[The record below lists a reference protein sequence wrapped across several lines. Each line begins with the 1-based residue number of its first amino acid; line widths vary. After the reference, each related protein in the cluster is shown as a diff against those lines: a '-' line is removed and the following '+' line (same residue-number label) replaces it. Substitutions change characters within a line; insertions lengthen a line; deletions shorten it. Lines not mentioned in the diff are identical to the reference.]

1 MALCIVRTRK
11 LSKIKKRKG
20 EHDKLKRRKKK
31 NKEEKERSAVRVSV
45 LKKLVFYLALIE
57 DPAGRKKFEQ
67 LYEKYH
73 NLMYHRAYE
82 ILKDEQTAE
91 DAVSEA
97 LIKLAVNIKKV
108 GDAESRT
115 AKAFLI
121 QILEH
126 TAIELYRK
134 RQKEMERYR
143 NLEEI
148 EEILTVPEPESWS
161 GSALAK
167 AILELPFENRQ
178 VILLKYAQGY
188 DNAEIAALL
197 DFTVAKVE
205 KLLSRGKRKL
215 QQNLSKSA
223 E

>member
-1 MALCIVRTRK
+1 MALCIVPTRK
-11 LSKIKKRKG
+11 ISKIKKRRD
-20 EHDKLKRRKKK
+20 ERDKLKKK
-31 NKEEKERSAVRVSV
+31 NKEERSAVRVSV
-45 LKKLVFYLALIE
+45 LKELIFYLALIE
-57 DPAGRKKFEQ
+57 DQAGQKKFEQ

-82 ILKDEQTAE
+82 ILNDEQIAE

-97 LIKLAVNIKKV
+97 LIKLAINIDKV
-108 GDAESRT
+108 GEAEST
-115 AKAFLI
+115 SAKAFTM

-126 TAIELYRK
+126 TAIDLYRK
-134 RQKEMERYR
+134 RRKEMERYR
-143 NLEEI
+143 DLEEI
-148 EEILTVPEPESWS
+148 KEILTVPEPESWS

>member
-1 MALCIVRTRK
+1 MALCIVPTRK
-11 LSKIKKRKG
+11 LSKIKKRRD
-20 EHDKLKRRKKK
+20 ERDKLKKRKKK
-31 NKEEKERSAVRVSV
+31 NKEERSAVRVSV
-45 LKKLVFYLALIE
+45 LKELIFYLALIE
-57 DPAGRKKFEQ
+57 DQAGRKKFEQ

-82 ILKDEQTAE
+82 ILNDEQIAE

-97 LIKLAVNIKKV
+97 LIKLAINIDKV
-108 GDAESRT
+108 GEAEST
-115 AKAFLI
+115 SAKAFTM

-126 TAIELYRK
+126 TAIDLYRK
-134 RQKEMERYR
+134 RRKEMERYR
-143 NLEEI
+143 DLEEI
-148 EEILTVPEPESWS
+148 KEILTVPEPESWS

>member
-1 MALCIVRTRK
+1 MALCIVPTRK
-11 LSKIKKRKG
+11 ISKIKKRRD
-20 EHDKLKRRKKK
+20 ERDKLKKRKKK
-31 NKEEKERSAVRVSV
+31 NKEERSAVRVSV
-45 LKKLVFYLALIE
+45 LKELIFYLALIE
-57 DPAGRKKFEQ
+57 DQAGRKKFEQ

-82 ILKDEQTAE
+82 ILNDEQIAE

-97 LIKLAVNIKKV
+97 LIKLAINIDKV
-108 GDAESRT
+108 GEAEST
-115 AKAFLI
+115 SAKAFTM

-126 TAIELYRK
+126 TAIDLYRK
-134 RQKEMERYR
+134 RRKEMERYR
-143 NLEEI
+143 DLEEI
-148 EEILTVPEPESWS
+148 KEILTVPEPESWS

>member
-1 MALCIVRTRK
+1 MALCIVPTRK
-11 LSKIKKRKG
+11 LSKIKKRRD
-20 EHDKLKRRKKK
+20 ERDKLKKK
-31 NKEEKERSAVRVSV
+31 NKEERSAVRVSV
-45 LKKLVFYLALIE
+45 LKELIFYLALIE
-57 DPAGRKKFEQ
+57 DQAGRKKFEQ

-82 ILKDEQTAE
+82 ILNDEQIAE

-97 LIKLAVNIKKV
+97 LIKLAINIEKV
-108 GDAESRT
+108 GEAEST
-115 AKAFLI
+115 SAKAFTM

-126 TAIELYRK
+126 TAIDLYRK
-134 RQKEMERYR
+134 RRKEMERYR
-143 NLEEI
+143 DLEEI
-148 EEILTVPEPESWS
+148 KEILTVPEPESWS

>member
-1 MALCIVRTRK
+1 MALCIVPTRK
-11 LSKIKKRKG
+11 LSKIKKRRD
-20 EHDKLKRRKKK
+20 ERDKLKKRKKK
-31 NKEEKERSAVRVSV
+31 NKEERSAVRVSV
-45 LKKLVFYLALIE
+45 LKELIFYLALIE
-57 DPAGRKKFEQ
+57 DQAGRKKFEQ

-82 ILKDEQTAE
+82 ILNDEQIAE

-97 LIKLAVNIKKV
+97 LIKLAINIEKV
-108 GDAESRT
+108 GEAEST
-115 AKAFLI
+115 SAKAFTM

-126 TAIELYRK
+126 TAIDLYRK
-134 RQKEMERYR
+134 RRKEMERYR
-143 NLEEI
+143 DLEEI
-148 EEILTVPEPESWS
+148 KERLTVPEPESWS

>member
-1 MALCIVRTRK
+1 MALCIVPTRK
-11 LSKIKKRKG
+11 LSKIKKRRD
-20 EHDKLKRRKKK
+20 ERDKLKKRKKK
-31 NKEEKERSAVRVSV
+31 NKEERSAVGVSV
-45 LKKLVFYLALIE
+45 LKELIFYLALIE
-57 DPAGRKKFEQ
+57 DQAGRKKFEQ

-82 ILKDEQTAE
+82 ILNDEQIAE

-97 LIKLAVNIKKV
+97 LIKLAINIDKV
-108 GDAESRT
+108 GEAEST
-115 AKAFLI
+115 SAKAFTM

-126 TAIELYRK
+126 TAIDLYRK
-134 RQKEMERYR
+134 RRKEMERYR
-143 NLEEI
+143 DLEEI
-148 EEILTVPEPESWS
+148 KEILTVPEPESWS

>member
-1 MALCIVRTRK
+1 MALCIVPTRK
-11 LSKIKKRKG
+11 ISKIKKRRD
-20 EHDKLKRRKKK
+20 ERDKLKKGKKK
-31 NKEEKERSAVRVSV
+31 NKEEKSAVRVSV
-45 LKKLVFYLALIE
+45 LKELIFYLALIE
-57 DPAGRKKFEQ
+57 DQAGRKKFEQ

-82 ILKDEQTAE
+82 ILNDEQIAE

-97 LIKLAVNIKKV
+97 LIKLAINIDKV
-108 GDAESRT
+108 GEAEST
-115 AKAFLI
+115 SAKAFTM

-126 TAIELYRK
+126 TAIDLYRK
-134 RQKEMERYR
+134 RRKEMERYR
-143 NLEEI
+143 DLEEI
-148 EEILTVPEPESWS
+148 KEILTVPEPESWS

>member
-1 MALCIVRTRK
+1 M
-11 LSKIKKRKG
+11 
-20 EHDKLKRRKKK
+20 LK
-31 NKEEKERSAVRVSV
+31 E
-45 LKKLVFYLALIE
+45 LVFYLALIE
-57 DPAGRKKFEQ
+57 DQAGRKKFEQ
-67 LYEKYH
+67 LYERYH

-82 ILKDEQTAE
+82 ILNDEQIAE

-97 LIKLAVNIKKV
+97 LIKLAINIDKV
-108 GDAESRT
+108 GEAEST
-115 AKAFLI
+115 SAKAFTM

-126 TAIELYRK
+126 TAIDLYRK
-134 RQKEMERYR
+134 RRKEMERYR
-143 NLEEI
+143 DLEEI
-148 EEILTVPEPESWS
+148 KEILTVPEPESWS

-205 KLLSRGKRKL
+205 KLVSRGKRKL

>member
-1 MALCIVRTRK
+1 MALCIVPTRK
-11 LSKIKKRKG
+11 LSKIKKRRD
-20 EHDKLKRRKKK
+20 ERDKLKKRKKK
-31 NKEEKERSAVRVSV
+31 NKEERSAVRVSV
-45 LKKLVFYLALIE
+45 LKELIFYLALIE
-57 DPAGRKKFEQ
+57 DQAGRKKFEQ

-82 ILKDEQTAE
+82 ILNDEQIAE

-97 LIKLAVNIKKV
+97 LIKLAINIDKV
-108 GDAESRT
+108 GEAEST
-115 AKAFLI
+115 SAKAFTM

-126 TAIELYRK
+126 TAIDLYRK
-134 RQKEMERYR
+134 RRKEMERYR
-143 NLEEI
+143 DLEEI
-148 EEILTVPEPESWS
+148 KERLTVPEPESWS

>member
-11 LSKIKKRKG
+11 LSKIKKKKG
-20 EHDKLKRRKKK
+20 ERDKLKKKK
-31 NKEEKERSAVRVSV
+31 AERSAVGVSV
-45 LKKLVFYLALIE
+45 LKELIFYLALIE
-57 DPAGRKKFEQ
+57 DQAGRKKFEQ

-82 ILKDEQTAE
+82 ILNDEQIAE

-97 LIKLAVNIKKV
+97 LIKLAININKV
-108 GDAESRT
+108 GEAEST
-115 AKAFLI
+115 SAKAFTM

-126 TAIELYRK
+126 TAIDLYRK
-134 RQKEMERYR
+134 RRKAMERYR
-143 NLEEI
+143 DLEEI
-148 EEILTVPEPESWS
+148 KEILTVPEPESWS

-178 VILLKYAQGY
+178 VILPKYAQGY

-205 KLLSRGKRKL
+205 KLVSRGKRKL
-215 QQNLSKSA
+215 QQNLSKCA

>member
-1 MALCIVRTRK
+1 MALCIVPTRK
-11 LSKIKKRKG
+11 LSKIKKRRD
-20 EHDKLKRRKKK
+20 ERDKLKKRKKK
-31 NKEEKERSAVRVSV
+31 NKEERSAVRVSV
-45 LKKLVFYLALIE
+45 LKELIFYLALIE
-57 DPAGRKKFEQ
+57 DQAGRKKFEQ

-82 ILKDEQTAE
+82 ILNDEQIAE

-97 LIKLAVNIKKV
+97 LIKLAININKV
-108 GDAESRT
+108 GEAEST
-115 AKAFLI
+115 SAKAFTM

-126 TAIELYRK
+126 TAIDLYRK
-134 RQKEMERYR
+134 RRKEMERYR
-143 NLEEI
+143 DLEEI
-148 EEILTVPEPESWS
+148 KERLTVPEPESWS

>member
-1 MALCIVRTRK
+1 MPTRK
-11 LSKIKKRKG
+11 LSKIKKRRD
-20 EHDKLKRRKKK
+20 ERDKLKKK
-31 NKEEKERSAVRVSV
+31 NKEERSAVRVSV
-45 LKKLVFYLALIE
+45 LKELIFYLALIE
-57 DPAGRKKFEQ
+57 DQAGRKKFEQ

-82 ILKDEQTAE
+82 ILNDEQIAE

-97 LIKLAVNIKKV
+97 LIKLAINIEKV
-108 GDAESRT
+108 GEAEST
-115 AKAFLI
+115 SAKAFTM

-126 TAIELYRK
+126 TAIDLYRK
-134 RQKEMERYR
+134 RRKEMERYR
-143 NLEEI
+143 DLEEI
-148 EEILTVPEPESWS
+148 KEILTVPEPESWS

>member
-1 MALCIVRTRK
+1 MALCIVPTRK
-11 LSKIKKRKG
+11 LSKIKKRRD
-20 EHDKLKRRKKK
+20 ERDKLKKRKKK
-31 NKEEKERSAVRVSV
+31 NKEERSAVGVSV
-45 LKKLVFYLALIE
+45 LKELIFYLALIE
-57 DPAGRKKFEQ
+57 DQAGRKKFEQ

-82 ILKDEQTAE
+82 ILNDEQIAE

-97 LIKLAVNIKKV
+97 LIKLAINIDKV
-108 GDAESRT
+108 GEAEST
-115 AKAFLI
+115 SAKAFTM

-126 TAIELYRK
+126 TAIDLYRK
-134 RQKEMERYR
+134 RRKEMERYR
-143 NLEEI
+143 DLEEI
-148 EEILTVPEPESWS
+148 KERLTVPEPESWS

>member
-1 MALCIVRTRK
+1 MALCIVPTRK
-11 LSKIKKRKG
+11 ISKIKKRRD
-20 EHDKLKRRKKK
+20 ERDKLKKGKKK
-31 NKEEKERSAVRVSV
+31 NKEEKSAVRVSV
-45 LKKLVFYLALIE
+45 LKELIFYLALIE
-57 DPAGRKKFEQ
+57 DQAGRKKFEQ

-82 ILKDEQTAE
+82 ILNDEQIAE

-97 LIKLAVNIKKV
+97 LIKLAINIDKV
-108 GDAESRT
+108 GEAEST
-115 AKAFLI
+115 SAKAFTM
-121 QILEH
+121 QIVEH
-126 TAIELYRK
+126 TAIDLYRK
-134 RQKEMERYR
+134 RRKEMERYR
-143 NLEEI
+143 DLEEI
-148 EEILTVPEPESWS
+148 KEILTVPEPESWS

>member
-1 MALCIVRTRK
+1 MALCIVPTRK
-11 LSKIKKRKG
+11 LSKIKKRRD
-20 EHDKLKRRKKK
+20 ERDKLKKRKKK
-31 NKEEKERSAVRVSV
+31 NKEERSAVRVSV
-45 LKKLVFYLALIE
+45 LKELIFYLALIE
-57 DPAGRKKFEQ
+57 DQAGRKKFEQ

-82 ILKDEQTAE
+82 ILNDEQIAE

-97 LIKLAVNIKKV
+97 LIKLAINIEKV
-108 GDAESRT
+108 GEAEST
-115 AKAFLI
+115 SAKAFTM

-126 TAIELYRK
+126 TAIDLYRK
-134 RQKEMERYR
+134 RRKEMERYR
-143 NLEEI
+143 DLEEI
-148 EEILTVPEPESWS
+148 KERLTVPEPESWS

-215 QQNLSKSA
+215 QQNLSKCA

>member
-1 MALCIVRTRK
+1 MALCIVPTRK
-11 LSKIKKRKG
+11 ISKIKKRRD
-20 EHDKLKRRKKK
+20 ERDKLKKRKKK
-31 NKEEKERSAVRVSV
+31 NKEERSAVRVSV
-45 LKKLVFYLALIE
+45 LKELIFYLALIE
-57 DPAGRKKFEQ
+57 DQAGRKKFEQ

-82 ILKDEQTAE
+82 ILNDEQIAE

-97 LIKLAVNIKKV
+97 LIKLAINIDKV
-108 GDAESRT
+108 GEAESAS
-115 AKAFLI
+115 AKAFTM

-126 TAIELYRK
+126 TAIDLYRK
-134 RQKEMERYR
+134 RRKEMERYR
-143 NLEEI
+143 DLEEI
-148 EEILTVPEPESWS
+148 KEILTVPEPENWS

>member
-1 MALCIVRTRK
+1 MPTRK
-11 LSKIKKRKG
+11 LSKIKKRRD
-20 EHDKLKRRKKK
+20 ERDKLKKQKEK
-31 NKEEKERSAVRVSV
+31 KEEKEEKEEKSAVGVSV
-45 LKKLVFYLALIE
+45 LKELIFYLALIE
-57 DPAGRKKFEQ
+57 DQAGRKKFEQ

-82 ILKDEQTAE
+82 ILNDEQIAE

-97 LIKLAVNIKKV
+97 LIKLAINIDKV
-108 GDAESRT
+108 GEAEST
-115 AKAFLI
+115 SAKAFTM

-126 TAIELYRK
+126 TAIDLYRK
-134 RQKEMERYR
+134 RRKEMERYR
-143 NLEEI
+143 DLEEI
-148 EEILTVPEPESWS
+148 KEILTVPEPESWS